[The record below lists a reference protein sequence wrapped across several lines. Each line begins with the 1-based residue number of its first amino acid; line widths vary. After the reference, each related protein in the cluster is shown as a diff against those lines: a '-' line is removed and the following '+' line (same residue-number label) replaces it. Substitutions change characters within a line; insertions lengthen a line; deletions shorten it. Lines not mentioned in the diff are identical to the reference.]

1 MLKCQNQLK
10 NQTTSDVKTQNLKDI
25 EFDEYK
31 LRKLSDYYD
40 YYSDDNESA
49 DNEYEDI
56 GIEEGDED
64 EEIIVKTK
72 KILKRKT

>member
-25 EFDEYK
+25 EFDKYK

-40 YYSDDNESA
+40 YYSDDNQSA
-49 DNEYEDI
+49 DDEYEDT

>member
-1 MLKCQNQLK
+1 MLKSQNQLK
-10 NQTTSDVKTQNLKDI
+10 NQTTSDVKTQNLEDV

-49 DNEYEDI
+49 DDEYEDT

>member
-49 DNEYEDI
+49 DDEYEDT

>member
-31 LRKLSDYYD
+31 LKKLSDYYD

-49 DNEYEDI
+49 DDEYEDT

>member
-10 NQTTSDVKTQNLKDI
+10 NQTTSDVKTQNLEDI

-40 YYSDDNESA
+40 YYSNDNESA
-49 DNEYEDI
+49 DDEYEDT

>member
-1 MLKCQNQLK
+1 MLKSQNQLK
-10 NQTTSDVKTQNLKDI
+10 NQTTSDVKTQNLEDI

-31 LRKLSDYYD
+31 LRKLSDYYN

-49 DNEYEDI
+49 DDEYEDT

>member
-49 DNEYEDI
+49 DDKYEDT